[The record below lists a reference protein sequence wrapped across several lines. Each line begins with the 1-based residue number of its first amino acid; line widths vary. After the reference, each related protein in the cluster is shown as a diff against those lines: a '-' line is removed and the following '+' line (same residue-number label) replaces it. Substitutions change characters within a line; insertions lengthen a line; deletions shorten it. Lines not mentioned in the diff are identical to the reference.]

1 MPNLKNIFLLSIVF
15 CFVLT
20 SVQVSADIAT
30 PGRSRRL
37 IEREKWT
44 AEFPDLRPI
53 LSFSLDEKG
62 TILTIQIQCKA
73 PTDYS
78 MTLHMGPTYGKILVG
93 DAVKA
98 KIRDLDGGVVRTEK
112 IILPGEDTRF
122 IISLYY
128 TLYGVKQTRFGLK
141 RTDKSINGCILRPF
155 QIMYAKGSAYT
166 KEFSPAPPFYMHARM
181 CD

>member
-1 MPNLKNIFLLSIVF
+1 MPNLKNIFILSIVF
-15 CFVLT
+15 CIVLT
-20 SVQVSADIAT
+20 SLQVSADIANPERT
-30 PGRSRRL
+30 RRI
-37 IEREKWT
+37 IEHEKWT
-44 AEFPDLRPI
+44 AEFPDLKPVM
-53 LSFSLDEKG
+53 SFSLDEKG

-78 MTLHMGPTYGKILVG
+78 LTLHTGPTYGKTLVG

-98 KIRDLDGGVVRTEK
+98 KIRDLDGGLVRTEK
-112 IILPGEDTRF
+112 IILPREDTRF
-122 IISLYY
+122 IISLHY
-128 TLYGVKQTRFGLK
+128 TSYGVKQTRFGLK
-141 RTDKSINGCILRPF
+141 LTDKNINGCILRPF